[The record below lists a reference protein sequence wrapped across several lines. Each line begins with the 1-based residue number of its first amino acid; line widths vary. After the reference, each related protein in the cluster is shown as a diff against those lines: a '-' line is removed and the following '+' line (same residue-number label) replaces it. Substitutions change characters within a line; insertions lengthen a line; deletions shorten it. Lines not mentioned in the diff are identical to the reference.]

1 MSRLHQTQLFQ
12 NLISNSLKFIGEKT
26 PIIKIKYQE
35 NENETIVS
43 VEDNGI
49 GIKQEYSDKVFKL
62 FHRLNR
68 DAGYEGTGV
77 GLSICKNIVE
87 KYNGKI
93 WFESEERKGTIF
105 YIKLPKKAA
114 QS

>member
-1 MSRLHQTQLFQ
+1 MELVQ
-12 NLISNSLKFIGEKT
+12 NLLDNAVKYAKENLYIKLSTKNAGNQLKI
-26 PIIKIKYQE
+26 
-35 NENETIVS
+35 TI
-43 VEDNGI
+43 EDNGI
-49 GIKQEYSDKVFKL
+49 GINKEYSDKVFKL

-105 YIKLPKKAA
+105 YIIFPFEN
-114 QS
+114 